1 MKIPNY
7 KFRMSNFRREGFTL
21 IELLIVLL
29 IIGISAGIIGIAINR
44 SSGSRQLKTFAK
56 ELSTVLR
63 YARSQAVSEKRL
75 YCFVIDT
82 NERMLKLYAENPGT
96 ESEEQYT
103 QVLDRPIPGEL
114 QIAMSGRDAD
124 SSFIEFYPIG
134 NSTGGVIEVTG
145 RKEQVYSVLVNRI
158 TGKVEVVQGES

>member
-7 KFRMSNFRREGFTL
+7 KIQMSNSRREGFTL

-29 IIGISAGIIGIAINR
+29 IIGVSAGIIGIALNR
-44 SSGSRQLKTFAK
+44 NSGSHQLKTFAK
-56 ELSTVLR
+56 ELSAVLR

-96 ESEEQYT
+96 DSEEQYT
-103 QVLDRPIPGEL
+103 QVLDKPIPGEL
-114 QIAMSGRDAD
+114 QIAMSGRDTD

-134 NSTGGVIEVTG
+134 NSTGGVIEVSG
-145 RKEQVYSVLVNRI
+145 RKEQVYSVQVNRI
-158 TGKVEVVQGES
+158 TGKVEVVQGGG